1 MAWWHQQIL
10 QRPWR
15 RTSAK
20 TARGCPMRSSW
31 RSSRGCRPNRSPA
44 SAPSHEWSAMLST
57 AYFIDLHYRLANR
70 SSHPRLLLSPISAP
84 SGSSDS
90 YIYSWQPGG
99 PVNNL
104 MRDNFPIGYPLPITK
119 PCHGLIL
126 IECTSYGGY
135 YVCNPSTGAILQ
147 IPDSAAPLK
156 MIWRPSVHGQAPP
169 FFSLVSYGLGY
180 CSITKEYKIVRLFCR
195 QNVCICEVLVLAT
208 AAYWRP
214 TAQQPPLC
222 FVSQSKPA
230 VFLNGHLHFLCRGAV
245 IITFDISTETFGSL
259 SPPPCFV
266 DVSASLTELDGCLC
280 FSYGKPNSDDPSL
293 QCFPAERLH
302 GRAMGEALL
311 H

>member
-135 YVCNPSTGAILQ
+135 HVCNPSTGAILQ

-156 MIWRPSVHGQAPP
+156 MIWRPSVHGQAHLH
-169 FFSLVSYGLGY
+169 SSVWYLTALV
-180 CSITKEYKIVRLFCR
+180 
-195 QNVCICEVLVLAT
+195 
-208 AAYWRP
+208 
-214 TAQQPPLC
+214 TAQSQRSIRSYVYSVDKMC
-222 FVSQSKPA
+222 VSVRFWFWPQ
-230 VFLNGHLHFLCRGAV
+230 LHTGGLLPNNLHC
-245 IITFDISTETFGSL
+245 
-259 SPPPCFV
+259 
-266 DVSASLTELDGCLC
+266 AS
-280 FSYGKPNSDDPSL
+280 
-293 QCFPAERLH
+293 
-302 GRAMGEALL
+302 
-311 H
+311 